1 MKKLVSLV
9 SLSVVALL
17 FVMTSCGSKQD
28 TPSGIVKAI
37 YGQLQKGN
45 YENAIEIM
53 FENASNKNEKTDAK
67 QIKESV
73 KAFAAKAKES
83 MDEKGGV
90 SSFEIVNETIAE
102 DGKSAQVTVK
112 TTYGDGSTDEETN
125 KFVKNEDGKWE
136 MNIFNK

>member
-1 MKKLVSLV
+1 MKKLV

-17 FVMTSCGSKQD
+17 FVMTSCSSKQY

-45 YENAIEIM
+45 YEKAIEIM
-53 FENASNKNEKTDAK
+53 FENATNKDEKTDAK
-67 QIKESV
+67 QIKETV
-73 KAFAAKAKES
+73 KAFAEKVKGSIE
-83 MDEKGGV
+83 EKGGLR
-90 SSFEIVNETIAE
+90 SFEIVKETIAE

-112 TTYGDGSTDEETN
+112 ATYGDGSTEEDTN
-125 KFVKNEDGKWE
+125 RFVKNEDGKWE